1 MAAYFPGKRFHHF
14 WDLVVCSLFST
25 PVSQRLCLNCRFLG
39 LCCGSHTLW
48 SFRCS
53 LLEIGLVALQETEQS
68 LPFFKGISIIFFFFQ
83 RLLHKWRMCN
93 FVTFVNGENAC
104 SFFKVQWLKTGA
116 AFLGLALLLKLR
128 VTLCTSPLYF
138 HFKAV
143 KMRVIIIV
151 RKVISGSLNASYSLS
166 LCSFSF
172 LRTSAS
178 QDS

>member
-25 PVSQRLCLNCRFLG
+25 PVSQPLCLNCRFLG

-53 LLEIGLVALQETEQS
+53 LLEIGLVALRETEQS
-68 LPFFKGISIIFFFFQ
+68 LPSFKGISIIFFFF
-83 RLLHKWRMCN
+83 RGCY
-93 FVTFVNGENAC
+93 TNGECATLSHLLIGRNAC

-116 AFLGLALLLKLR
+116 AFLGLAVLLKLR